1 MHLFVAITMYE
12 DKVFGKC
19 SESVLNNCINLM
31 GKGHKVTVFYNSE
44 LYIDRARNACVK
56 KFLESDCTD
65 LLFVD
70 ADLVF
75 DNNAMEKIIK
85 YDRPIVAGSYRLKQI
100 FEHYPVVIDFDRENK
115 NCKEEETGLV
125 WVHSA
130 PTGFMRIQRRVFEE
144 LEVHYKPIADTH
156 GMIPFFETGMRIF
169 NDGQWWGED
178 TAFCRKWTDMGG
190 DVMVEPRLTFTHIGS
205 REYKGNFH
213 EHLMGRAVKNLDKVE
228 EGIAGW
234 MSPTELELLR
244 KLAGEAESIVE
255 VGCWK
260 GRSTKTLLEYCDG
273 TVYAV
278 DHFSGTDSDM
288 SSSLATVG
296 LNVYDEFIKN
306 VGHYKNLKV
315 LKGNSIDIAAGFNG
329 TKVDM
334 VFIDAGHT
342 YEECK
347 ADIEAWLPKCRKRI
361 CGHDYAENHTGVMQ
375 AVDEKFGKENIKVV
389 DSIWFYDIDSQ
400 GESLV

>member
-44 LYIDRARNACVK
+44 LYIDRSRNTCVK
-56 KFLESDCTD
+56 KFLESDATD

-75 DNNAMEKIIK
+75 ENNAMEKIIK
-85 YDRPIVAGSYRLKQI
+85 YDRPVVAGAYRLKQL
-100 FEHYPVVIDFDRENK
+100 FEHYPVLIDFDRPNN

-125 WVHSA
+125 YVESA
-130 PTGFMRIQRRVFEE
+130 PTGFMRIQRKVFEQMIE
-144 LEVHYKPIADTH
+144 HYKPVADTH
-156 GMIPFFETGMRIF
+156 KIVPFFETGMRVF
-169 NDGQWWGED
+169 DDGQWWGED
-178 TAFCRKWTDMGG
+178 TAFCKKWTDIGG
-190 DVMVEPRLTFTHIGS
+190 DVMVEPRLTFTHLGS

-213 EHLMGRAVKNLDKVE
+213 EHLMGRAVQKMDAVE
-228 EGIAGW
+228 EGIPGW
-234 MSPTELELLR
+234 MSPVEQEALR
-244 KLAGEAESIVE
+244 GFAGKAESIVE

-260 GRSTKTLLEYCDG
+260 GRSTKTLLDYCEG

-278 DHFSGTDSDM
+278 DHFSGTDSDL
-288 SSSLATVG
+288 SSDLASVD
-296 LNVYDEFIKN
+296 LNIYDEFMKN
-306 VGHYKNLKV
+306 VGHRKNLKV
-315 LKGNSIDIAAGFNG
+315 LKGNSVDIAKEFNG

-347 ADIEAWLPKCRKRI
+347 EDIEAWLPKCKKII
-361 CGHDYAENHTGVMQ
+361 CGHDYVEGHAGVMK
-375 AVDEKFGKENIKVV
+375 AVNEKFEDRVNVI
-389 DSIWFYDIDSQ
+389 DSIWWVDLEEVNA
-400 GESLV
+400 G